1 MMRTLTWS
9 GLSLAANSTGYIDI
23 TFIVVSALDP
33 NASHIITNTGSTT
46 SDLGI
51 DSETNTGNNTS
62 NVTAYI
68 YGGLDGYVYHDTN
81 YSDIL
86 DSTDILLSGQTVFL
100 SGTDIDGTMVNR
112 TTTTNA
118 TGYYL
123 FTDLLPGT
131 YGVTYANAYPALI
144 TSIANTGTINL
155 TPAGI
160 ATDTTHLDAINL

>member
-1 MMRTLTWS
+1 
-9 GLSLAANSTGYIDI
+9 
-23 TFIVVSALDP
+23 
-33 NASHIITNTGSTT
+33 
-46 SDLGI
+46 
-51 DSETNTGNNTS
+51 
-62 NVTAYI
+62 
-68 YGGLDGYVYHDTN
+68 
-81 YSDIL
+81 
-86 DSTDILLSGQTVFL
+86 
-100 SGTDIDGTMVNR
+100 MVNR